1 LSLNATEFASQISAN
16 QILLIAVSIG
26 WTVVSYD
33 NDSTSTAIAIAV
45 STITSVTI
53 GVALV

>member
-33 NDSTSTAIAIAV
+33 DNSTSTAIVAV